1 VKLAFVT
8 LVIAAVTGCASQP
21 ASPPPAPLP
30 SGARPVGQSQ
40 LAPRAAA
47 TCIAQKW
54 ANSSQQT
61 VYMQYVFANETAFDV
76 YVPGQQ
82 PPSGSAALVR
92 PAPSGSGSAVGFRGA
107 ETADASAVG
116 QCQS

>member
-1 VKLAFVT
+1 MKIAFVT
-8 LVIAAVTGCASQP
+8 LVIAVTGCASQP
-21 ASPPPAPLP
+21 ASPPPSSQP
-30 SGARPVGQSQ
+30 SDVRPIGQSQ

-54 ANSSQQT
+54 ANSTQQI
-61 VYMQYVFANETAFDV
+61 VYMQHVFANDTAFDV

-82 PPSGSAALVR
+82 IPGGSAALVR
-92 PAPSGSGSAVGFRGA
+92 PAPSGSGSAVGFRGT
-107 ETADASAVG
+107 ETADTGAIG

>member
-1 VKLAFVT
+1 MKLAFVT
-8 LVIAAVTGCASQP
+8 LVIAVTGCASQP
-21 ASPPPAPLP
+21 ASPPATP

-40 LAPRAAA
+40 LAPKAAA
-47 TCIAQKW
+47 LCIAQKW

-61 VYMQYVFANETAFDV
+61 VYMQHVFANDTAFDV
-76 YVPGQQ
+76 FVPGQQ
-82 PPSGSAALVR
+82 PPTGSAALVR